1 MKNKVLVTLK
11 GKPVITVE
19 DLTKEKEEWYKD
31 PQLGSE
37 TDREYFDSEAFVRN
51 CMKGLIMDKV
61 VEEYALSYKMR
72 EPIEYQK
79 RLDRAMHRLHR
90 EIFRESVEIPV
101 SEDEMKAFYQE
112 RCSDAD
118 GSYEERRHDIES
130 YIKKIKLPKYV
141 DEKIDELKKE
151 YNVEVD
157 ESYFK

>member
-1 MKNKVLVTLK
+1 MNNKVLVTLK

-19 DLTKEKEEWYKD
+19 DLTKAKEEWYKD

-37 TDREYFDSEAFVRN
+37 DDREYFDSEVFVRN
-51 CMKGLIMDKV
+51 CIKGLIVDKII
-61 VEEYALSYKMR
+61 EEYVSDYKMQ
-72 EPIEYQK
+72 EPVEYQK
-79 RLDRAMHRLHR
+79 RLDRAMHRFHR
-90 EIFRESVEIPV
+90 EILRESVEVPV

-118 GSYEERRHDIES
+118 GSYEECKDEIER
-130 YIKKIKLPKYV
+130 YIKKIKLPKYL